1 MVAPSMVLFEIDA
14 PRLTVFELER
24 DTPGS
29 IDVDRIVFRIES
41 MQGVK
46 VETWDVHFLGP
57 DGYIE
62 TVKPRKNAF
71 THFRIDFRTP
81 ALRPQFR
88 KGFALEGSD
97 HWSSVSKQLTFVKQ
111 RECRS
116 ALDNLSQR

>member
-1 MVAPSMVLFEIDA
+1 MVLFEIDA